1 MIGFEITINNNGP
14 IAIASDSSQL
24 FLTTDQKNIYLFS
37 SGIDRNENRLKWAD
51 LKLNKGDRLTIKVKE
66 LDMITPP
73 LSIEKEDIKHLKETY
88 YRLKAKLEKKGII

>member
-1 MIGFEITINNNGP
+1 MIGFEITINNNRP

-73 LSIEKEDIKHLKETY
+73 LSIEKEDINYLKETY
-88 YRLKAKLEKKGII
+88 YRLKAKLEKKGLI